1 MLELIRK
8 YAQGFVAW
16 IIFGALIL
24 MFALWGIQS
33 YFSPSANE
41 GVAKVNGEPITAGQ
55 LQSAVQNYQARL
67 RAMLGKNYDPRVFS
81 NESVKKTVMQS
92 LINQAVLAQAA
103 DKAGFRISDASLSA
117 AIRGRKEFQ
126 RDGVFD
132 EDLYT
137 RLLANQ
143 GLSPARFEHQLRRA
157 MLVDQLTGG
166 VMNTAL
172 ITDQDVRNI
181 VRLKDQQRDFGYLV
195 VPATRFAGEVKVDDA
210 QIKARYDKDSSR
222 YSVPEQVSVDYLDLS
237 VDDLAKDIH
246 PSEADLKKYYTD
258 HLAEFGTQETR
269 HASHILIA
277 VDKDADDKTV
287 AAARAKAEDILK
299 KLHDGASFAELAKKY
314 SEDPG
319 SAAQGGDLGYFGRG
333 VMDPAFEK
341 AVYALSPGQ
350 VSGIVRSAFGF
361 HIIKLLDVK
370 AGKIKSFEQVHDQ
383 IQRKYQRQQAQD
395 RFYNLSEK
403 LENLTYEHP
412 DTLQEAADA
421 LGMKIKSTGFFTR
434 TNAMGNA
441 IASNAD
447 VRKSAFDDDVLNNN
461 YNSLPIEMSPDRT
474 VVLRKKAYKA
484 ASVKPLS
491 EVKDQIRAVIAH
503 DEANKQAQE
512 LGQKV
517 IKRLQGGDDPKT
529 IAKELKLTWEHPG
542 YITRNHAAKVNQ
554 SLLQDVF
561 KQAEPGDK
569 PVIGGLALPQGGYA
583 VYALYAVKPG
593 EVSAMKAEDL
603 KSLKKSLAGNVGTLE
618 YQMILQSLKA
628 AADIQMNKSEL

>member
-1 MLELIRK
+1 MLEFIRK

-16 IIFGALIL
+16 IIFGALIV

-41 GVAKVNGEPITAGQ
+41 GIAKVNGEPITAGQ
-55 LQSAVQNYQARL
+55 LQSAVQSYQARL
-67 RAMLGKNYDPRVFS
+67 RAMLGKNYDPRVFT

-103 DKAGFRISDASLSA
+103 DKAGFRIGDAALSA

-132 EDLYT
+132 EELYT

-143 GLSPARFEHQLRRA
+143 GMSPARFEHELRRA

-172 ITDQDVRNI
+172 ITDQDVRDI

-195 VPATRFAGEVKVDDA
+195 IPAQRFTDDVKVDDA
-210 QIKARYDKDSSR
+210 QIKARYDKESSR
-222 YSVPEQVSVDYLDLS
+222 YSAPEQVSVDYLDLS
-237 VDDLAKDIH
+237 VADLAKDIH
-246 PSEADLKKYYTD
+246 PSAADLKKYYQD
-258 HLAEFGTQETR
+258 HVADFGTQETR

-277 VDKDADDKTV
+277 VGKDADDKTV

-299 KLHDGASFAELAKKY
+299 KLHDGASFADLAKKY

-341 AVYALSPGQ
+341 AVFALSPGQ

-370 AGKIKSFEQVHDQ
+370 AGKTKSFEQVHDQ
-383 IQRKYQRQQAQD
+383 IQREYSRQRAQE

-412 DTLQEAADA
+412 DTLQDAATA
-421 LGMKIKSTGFFTR
+421 LGMKIQSTGFFTR
-434 TNAMGNA
+434 TDAKGNA
-441 IASNAD
+441 IAANAD
-447 VRKSAFDDDVLNNN
+447 VRKAAFDDDVLNNN
-461 YNSLPIEMSPDRT
+461 YNSLPIEISSDRT
-474 VVLRKKAYKA
+474 IVLRKKAYKA
-484 ASVKPLS
+484 ASVKPLD
-491 EVKDQIRAVIAH
+491 EVKDQIRAEIAH
-503 DEANKQAQE
+503 DEAGKQAQA
-512 LGQKV
+512 LGQKI
-517 IKRLQGGDDPKT
+517 IKRLQGGDDPKAV
-529 IAKELKLTWEHPG
+529 AKELKLTWDRPG
-542 YITRNHAAKVNQ
+542 FTPRDAAKVDQ

-569 PVIGGLALPQGGYA
+569 PVIGGMSMAQGGYA

-593 EVSAMKAEDL
+593 DVAAMKAEDL
-603 KSLKKSLAGNVGTLE
+603 KSLKKTLVSNTGTLE
-618 YQMILQSLKA
+618 YQMILQSLKDG
-628 AADIQMNKSEL
+628 ADIKMSKSEL

>member
-1 MLELIRK
+1 MLEFIRK
-8 YAQGFVAW
+8 YAQGLVAW
-16 IIFGALIL
+16 VIFGALIV

-33 YFSPSANE
+33 YFSPSASE
-41 GVAKVNGEPITAGQ
+41 GVAKVNGEPITSGQ

-67 RAMLGKNYDPRVFS
+67 RAMLGKNYDPHMFT

-126 RDGVFD
+126 RDGAFD
-132 EDLYT
+132 EGLYT

-143 GLSPARFEHQLRRA
+143 GLSPARFEHELRRA

-172 ITDQDVRNI
+172 ITDQDVQDV
-181 VRLKDQQRDFGYLV
+181 VRLKEQQRDFGYLNI
-195 VPATRFAGEVKVDDA
+195 PAKRFTGDVKVDDA
-210 QIKARYDKDSSR
+210 QIKARYDKDSSH
-222 YSVPEQVSVDYLDLS
+222 YTVPERVSIDYLDLS
-237 VDDLAKDIH
+237 VADLAKDIH

-258 HLAEFGTQETR
+258 HLADFGTQETR
-269 HASHILIA
+269 RARHILIA
-277 VDKDADDKTV
+277 VDKGADDKAV

-299 KLHDGASFAELAKKY
+299 KLHNGASFADLAKKY

-361 HIIKLLDVK
+361 HIIKLVDIK
-370 AGKIKSFEQVHDQ
+370 AGKTKSFEQVHDK
-383 IQRKYQRQQAQD
+383 IQRELSRQQAQT

-412 DTLQEAADA
+412 ETLKDAANA
-421 LGMKIKSTGFFTR
+421 LGMEIKSTGFFTR

-441 IASNAD
+441 IAANAK
-447 VRKSAFDDDVLNNN
+447 VRKAAFDDDVLNNN
-461 YNSLPIEMSPDRT
+461 YNSLPVEMSPDRT

-491 EVKDQIRAVIAH
+491 AVKDQIRSEIAH
-503 DEANKQAQE
+503 DEANQQAQS
-512 LGQKV
+512 LGQKI
-517 IKRLQGGDDPKT
+517 IKRLRGGEDPKVV
-529 IAKELKLTWEHPG
+529 AKELKLNWERSG
-542 YITRNHAAKVNQ
+542 YTPRDDAKVNR

-561 KQAEPGDK
+561 KQAKPGDK
-569 PVIGGLALPQGGYA
+569 PVIGGLALAQGGYA
-583 VYALYAVKPG
+583 VYALYGVKPG
-593 EVSAMKAEDL
+593 DVAAMKPADL
-603 KSLKKSLAGNVGTLE
+603 KSLKESLTNNAGTLE
-618 YQMILQSLKA
+618 YQAILQSLKDR
-628 AADIQMNKSEL
+628 ADIKMNKSEL